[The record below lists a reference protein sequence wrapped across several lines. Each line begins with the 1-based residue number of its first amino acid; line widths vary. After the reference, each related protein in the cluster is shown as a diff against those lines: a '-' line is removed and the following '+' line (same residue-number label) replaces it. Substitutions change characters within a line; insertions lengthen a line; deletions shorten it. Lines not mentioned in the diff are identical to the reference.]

1 MLRNNTLHKLTITL
15 LILCAPLYVEI
26 VVAENT
32 IDEAPELTDIF
43 YGESLFYAF
52 QDKHFD
58 AISKLDAELGQ
69 FYNLDNPSL
78 DPFIKQV
85 NHAEFSVGSF
95 ELAYRMHQR
104 AGRAIKAVLESNLD
118 QTIRNEAAYRLA
130 KIFYQKSQPGNA
142 LDIILKIK
150 GDMAEDLRVDEIYL
164 RAQIYISTGDFS
176 KAITLLKSIENE
188 DKFEGY
194 ILYNLGIAYIQNDE
208 EKKGIAALDR
218 VGQLSTSDRGVLAL
232 KDKAN
237 LTLANRMLE
246 NGSPEQAKI
255 YFSRVRLNGPFANRA
270 LLGAGWVNVSMGK
283 FKKALVP
290 WRILH
295 ERNVTNEAVQES
307 MLAVP
312 YAYSQLNYYG
322 QAALAYGKAMDSFG
336 REVDRLEMSIKSV
349 REGKFVKA
357 ILDKEGERDKNW
369 LHNLRNRP
377 ETPETRYIMS
387 LMASNDF
394 QQSLRNYRDMEEL
407 KTRLD
412 YWLAS
417 LDVYVELIELRRRYY
432 EPLLPVVEKQFKKLD
447 ARIRLRIEQRERLD
461 QRLKSIVISRRPD
474 YLATAAERSYKD
486 KLDRIELYL
495 SKRPK
500 KYTKEVR
507 ARIARLKGVLH
518 WQITDAYHERLTNAY
533 KQMKSLDIY
542 IDKLNETYQSFV
554 RTRQAATQSYV
565 GYGIPIRQLKTK
577 IQAKQMKI
585 TGVMARQ
592 AKLIE
597 IMAVNELER
606 RRNQLEEYQVKA
618 RFALAESYDRATK
631 KQEKAEEDKIR
642 AKMEEDKLLKQQ
654 QEPQQKEEV
663 VPEVKAEEK
672 AEVKSE
678 VKAEVK
684 EENNSP
690 EKNETTEEK
699 KQEANGESK

>member
-1 MLRNNTLHKLTITL
+1 MFRKILFYKLAILIFTLN
-15 LILCAPLYVEI
+15 AGI
-26 VVAENT
+26 VTAENT

-78 DPFIKQV
+78 DPFIKQI

-104 AGRAIKAVLESNLD
+104 AGRAIKAVMESNLD
-118 QTIRNEAAYRLA
+118 QTIRNEAAFRLA
-130 KIFYQKSQPGNA
+130 RIFYQKSQPGNA

-150 GDMAEDLRVDEIYL
+150 GDMAEDLRVDEKYL
-164 RAQIYISTGDFS
+164 RAQIYISTGDFV
-176 KAITLLKSIENE
+176 KAITILKSIENE
-188 DKFEGY
+188 DKFKGY
-194 ILYNLGIAYIQNDE
+194 IAYNMGIAYIQNGE
-208 EKKGIAALDR
+208 EKKGLAALDK
-218 VGQLSTSDRGVLAL
+218 VGQINSDDRGVLAL

-237 LTLANRMLE
+237 LTLANRMME
-246 NGSPEQAKI
+246 NGSPELAKQ

-270 LLGAGWVNVSMGK
+270 LLGAGWVNVSLGK

-295 ERNVTNEAVQES
+295 QRSVTNEAVQES

-312 YAYSQLNYYG
+312 YAYSQLHYYG

-336 REVDRLEMSIKSV
+336 SEIDRLESSIKSV

-357 ILDKEGERDKNW
+357 IVDKEGERDKNW

-407 KTRLD
+407 KKRLE
-412 YWLAS
+412 YWFSS

-432 EPLLPVVEKQFKKLD
+432 EPLLPVIEKQFKKLD
-447 ARIRLRIEQRERLD
+447 ARIRLRMEQRDRLD

-474 YLATAAERSYKD
+474 YLATAAERGYKD

-500 KYTKEVR
+500 QYNQKVR
-507 ARIARLKGVLH
+507 DRISRLKGVLH
-518 WQITDAYHERLTNAY
+518 WQITKAYDERLTNAY
-533 KQMKSLDIY
+533 KQMKQLDVY
-542 IDKLNETYQSFV
+542 IDKLNATYQSFV

-565 GYGIPIRQLKTK
+565 GYEIPIRQLKTK
-577 IQAKQMKI
+577 IQARQMKI

-597 IMAVNELER
+597 TMAVNELER

-631 KQEKAEEDKIR
+631 KQEKAEEEKIR
-642 AKMEEDKLLKQQ
+642 EQLEKDKLLKQE
-654 QEPQQKEEV
+654 QEPGSEEVKQNEIESEEANQQQKVDSTSKEESSAEEV
-663 VPEVKAEEK
+663 
-672 AEVKSE
+672 
-678 VKAEVK
+678 
-684 EENNSP
+684 
-690 EKNETTEEK
+690 
-699 KQEANGESK
+699 KQEAEGEAQ

>member
-1 MLRNNTLHKLTITL
+1 MFRRLAIIL
-15 LILCAPLYVEI
+15 LSLYTGI
-26 VVAENT
+26 VAADNT
-32 IDEAPELTDIF
+32 IDEAPDLTDIF

-52 QDKHFD
+52 QDQHFD

-69 FYNLDNPSL
+69 FYNLDDPSL
-78 DPFIKQV
+78 DPFNQQI

-104 AGRAIKAVLESNLD
+104 AGRAIRAVLESSLD

-130 KIFYQKSQPGNA
+130 KILYQKNQPVNA
-142 LDIILKIK
+142 LDILLKIK

-164 RAQIYISTGDFS
+164 RAQVYISTGDFN
-176 KAITLLKSIENE
+176 KAIELLKSIENE
-188 DKFEGY
+188 DKYEGY
-194 ILYNLGIAYIQNDE
+194 ILYNLGIAHIQNAE
-208 EKKGIAALDR
+208 EKKGIAALDK
-218 VGQLSTSDRGVLAL
+218 VGKISSSDKGVLAL

-246 NGSPEQAKI
+246 NGSPELAKQ

-270 LLGAGWVNVSMGK
+270 LLGSGWANVSLGN

-295 ERNVTNEAVQES
+295 ERGVTNEAVQES

-312 YAYSQLNYYG
+312 YAYGQLNYFG
-322 QAALAYGKAMDSFG
+322 QAALAYGKAMDNFG
-336 REVDRLEMSIKSV
+336 NEIDRLEMSIKSV
-349 REGKFVKA
+349 REGMFIKA
-357 ILDKEGERDKNW
+357 IVDKEGERDKNW

-394 QQSLRNYRDMEEL
+394 QQSLHNYRDMEEL
-407 KTRLD
+407 KNRLE
-412 YWLAS
+412 YWLSS

-432 EPLLPVVEKQFKKLD
+432 EPLLPVIEKQFKKLD
-447 ARIRLRIEQRERLD
+447 ARIRLRMEQRERLD
-461 QRLKSIVISRRPD
+461 QRLKAIVISRRPD

-486 KLDRIELYL
+486 KLARIELYL

-500 KYTKEVR
+500 QYTNEVK
-507 ARIARLKGVLH
+507 ARISRLKGVLH
-518 WQITDAYHERLTNAY
+518 WQINNAYDERLTNAY
-533 KQMKSLDIY
+533 KQMKQLDVY

-554 RTRQAATQSYV
+554 RTRQAATQSYE

-577 IQAKQMKI
+577 IQARQQKI
-585 TGVMARQ
+585 NGVMARQ

-597 IMAVNELER
+597 TMAVNELER
-606 RRNQLEEYQVKA
+606 RRNLLEEYQIKA

-631 KQEKAEEDKIR
+631 KQEKAEEEKIR
-642 AKMEEDKLLKQQ
+642 KKQ
-654 QEPQQKEEV
+654 E
-663 VPEVKAEEK
+663 EEK
-672 AEVKSE
+672 AL
-678 VKAEVK
+678 KAVTPLDETSDDK
-684 EENNSP
+684 PQNET
-690 EKNETTEEK
+690 KNEGAQPSVNEN
-699 KQEANGESK
+699 EAGNKAVEVEGEAQ

>member
-1 MLRNNTLHKLTITL
+1 MFRKTLCYKLP
-15 LILCAPLYVEI
+15 ILFFALYTGI
-26 VVAENT
+26 VAAENT

-69 FYNLDNPSL
+69 FYNLDDPSL
-78 DPFIKQV
+78 DPFNKQI

-104 AGRAIKAVLESNLD
+104 AGRAIRAVMESNLD
-118 QTIRNEAAYRLA
+118 QTIRNEAAFRLA
-130 KIFYQKSQPGNA
+130 RIFYQKSQPGNA

-164 RAQIYISTGDFS
+164 RAQIYISTGDFA
-176 KAITLLKSIENE
+176 KAVTLLKSIENE
-188 DKFEGY
+188 DKFKGY
-194 ILYNLGIAYIQNDE
+194 IAYNLGIAYIQNGE
-208 EKKGIAALDR
+208 EKKGIATLDK
-218 VGQLSTSDRGVLAL
+218 VGQISTDDRGVLAL

-246 NGSPEQAKI
+246 NGSPELAKK

-270 LLGAGWVNVSMGK
+270 LLGAGWVNVSLGK

-295 ERNVTNEAVQES
+295 ERSVTNEAVQES

-312 YAYSQLNYYG
+312 YAYSQLHYYG

-336 REVDRLEMSIKSV
+336 NEIDRLETSIKSV

-357 ILDKEGERDKNW
+357 IVDKEGERDKNW

-407 KTRLD
+407 KQRLE
-412 YWLAS
+412 YWLSS
-417 LDVYVELIELRRRYY
+417 LDVYIELIELRRRYY
-432 EPLLPVVEKQFKKLD
+432 EPLLPVIEKQFKKLD
-447 ARIRLRIEQRERLD
+447 ARIRLRIEQRDRLD

-474 YLATAAERSYKD
+474 YLATAAERGYKD

-500 KYTKEVR
+500 QYSKEVR
-507 ARIARLKGVLH
+507 DRVSRLKGVLH
-518 WQITDAYHERLTNAY
+518 WQINKAYHERLTNAY

-542 IDKLNETYQSFV
+542 IEKLNSTYQSFV

-565 GYGIPIRQLKTK
+565 GYDIPIRQLQTR
-577 IQAKQMKI
+577 IQARQMKI

-597 IMAVNELER
+597 TMAVNELER
-606 RRNQLEEYQVKA
+606 RRNLLEEYQVKA

-631 KQEKAEEDKIR
+631 KQDKAEEDKIR
-642 AKMEEDKLLKQQ
+642 QKLEEDKLLKQEV
-654 QEPQQKEEV
+654 EPEKEEPKQK
-663 VPEVKAEEK
+663 VPDKEQSEQEEVKPEEK
-672 AEVKSE
+672 TQKNTKPQASVEE
-678 VKAEVK
+678 DK
-684 EENNSP
+684 E
-690 EKNETTEEK
+690 
-699 KQEANGESK
+699 QAQGVAQ